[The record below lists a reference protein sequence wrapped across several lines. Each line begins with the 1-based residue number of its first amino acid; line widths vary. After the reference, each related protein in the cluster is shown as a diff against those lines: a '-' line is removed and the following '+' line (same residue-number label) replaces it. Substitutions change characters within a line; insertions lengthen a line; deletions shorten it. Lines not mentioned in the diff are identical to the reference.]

1 MKACSID
8 LRTKIVESVKKGVA
22 KSETARRFGV
32 NRSTLNRCLKQ
43 LNQSGSLAPKWR
55 LGHPPKLGMS
65 VPCCCL
71 RKTSKLDPRLPIA
84 RGATLLYGVCA
95 VRVSE
100 ATICRSIKRLR
111 HSRKKD
117 HHEPAKVRS
126 G

>member
-71 RKTSKLDPRLPIA
+71 RKTLKLGPGLPIA

-95 VRVSE
+95 VRV
-100 ATICRSIKRLR
+100 RRLR
-111 HSRKKD
+111 SAGRLSASDIAEKKISTS
-117 HHEPAKVRS
+117 KRR
-126 G
+126 